1 VPGGQGVQVGDHGT
15 QHNKYIQTNIETVVI
30 QPSPVPVP
38 AGPRLPGVSRVWNI
52 PARNPGFT
60 GRDALL
66 EAVRE
71 RLLAGDKAVVQALH
85 GMGGVGKTQLATEYA
100 HRFAETYDLAWWINS
115 EQGGL
120 IGEQFAALGLA
131 LGCVQAAA
139 GTQVV
144 RAVVLAE
151 LRERGR
157 WLLIFDNAEN
167 PADVTP
173 WLPGR
178 GGHVLITSRER
189 GWAEV
194 AAPVDVDVLARPES
208 VAILQTRVPGLAE
221 ADADPLADQL
231 GDLPLAIAQAAG
243 FIADTGMASAQY
255 LALLRT
261 RAGQLLAQAP
271 PGSTYPQS
279 LAAATQLTAD
289 RLARDDP
296 AAAQLASLCA
306 FLAPELIPGELLT
319 GATSVMPGE
328 LAARVADPL
337 AWRPTLA
344 HLGRQSLARIDHRG
358 LQMHR
363 LTQAIL
369 RDRLTPEQAAATRT
383 QTEAMLAAG
392 NPGDPD
398 NPATWP
404 RWARLMPHLLAA
416 DLAATDSPGL
426 RQLGCDA
433 CWYLLAR
440 GDIPTAYDLAINLR
454 QQWRERLGDDQE
466 HTLEIARY
474 LGWALQAMGRWTEAR
489 DLDQDTLDR
498 KRQVLGE
505 DHPSTLVCA
514 NHLVNDL
521 RLLGELNA
529 AHDLARDSLDR
540 KRRVLGEDHPDT
552 LRMAQYLA
560 ATLRELGEARAARDL
575 NQDTLARQ
583 RRVRGEDHP
592 DTLRTATNM
601 ALDLHDLG
609 EVQAA
614 RDLDQD
620 TLDRKRQVLGED
632 HPDTLTCAR
641 NLALDLRILGQSG

>member
-1 VPGGQGVQVGDHGT
+1 MSSGPGAEDPPVRVEVPGGQGVQVGDHGT

-30 QPSPVPVP
+30 QPSPVLAA
-38 AGPRLPGVSRVWNI
+38 AGPRLPSGVSRVWNI

-60 GRDALL
+60 GRDDLL

-100 HRFAETYDLAWWINS
+100 HRFAESYDLAWWVNS

-120 IGEQFAALGLA
+120 IGDQFAALGLA
-131 LGCVQAAA
+131 LGCVRAAA
-139 GTQVV
+139 GTEVV

-151 LRERGR
+151 LRERRR
-157 WLLIFDNAEN
+157 WLLVFDNAEN
-167 PADVTP
+167 PVDVTP

-194 AAPVDVDVLARPES
+194 AAPVEVDVLARPES
-208 VAILQTRVPGLAE
+208 VAILQARVPGLTG
-221 ADADPLADQL
+221 ADADRLAAEL

-243 FIADTGMASAQY
+243 FVAETGMVSAQY
-255 LALLRT
+255 LGLLRT

-271 PGSTYPQS
+271 PGLSYPQS
-279 LAAATQLTAD
+279 LAAATQLIAD

-306 FLAPELIPGELLT
+306 FLAPEPIPDELFT
-319 GATSVMPGE
+319 GTTSVMPGE

-344 HLGRQSLARIDHRG
+344 HLARQSLARIDDRG

-369 RDRLTPEQAAATRT
+369 RDRLTPERAAATRM
-383 QTEAMLAAG
+383 QTEAMLAAS
-392 NPGDPD
+392 NPGEPD

-404 RWARLMPHLLAA
+404 RWARLMPHLLHA

-426 RQLGCDA
+426 RQLGCDG

-440 GDIPTAYDLAINLR
+440 GDIPTAYDLAIDLR
-454 QQWRERLGDDQE
+454 QQWRERLGDDHE
-466 HTLEIARY
+466 DTLEIARY
-474 LGWALQAMGRWTEAR
+474 LGWALQAMGRWI
-489 DLDQDTLDR
+489 Q
-498 KRQVLGE
+498 
-505 DHPSTLVCA
+505 
-514 NHLVNDL
+514 
-521 RLLGELNA
+521 
-529 AHDLARDSLDR
+529 
-540 KRRVLGEDHPDT
+540 
-552 LRMAQYLA
+552 
-560 ATLRELGEARAARDL
+560 ARDL
-575 NQDTLARQ
+575 NQDTLDRQ

-601 ALDLHDLG
+601 AVDLRDLG

-620 TLDRKRQVLGED
+620 TLNRRRRVLGHDHPDTLRSATQLATDLRQLGEARAARDLDQDTLDRRRRVLGED
-632 HPDTLTCAR
+632 HPDTLTSAR